1 MKKNFTPMMKRCWP
15 LSVFVMS
22 LHSSPTM
29 QAAESPDTKDD
40 IEKVS
45 RQVIKFTKVHA
56 DSLINLMLY
65 KDRPKG
71 NKDIPVPHFAISTE
85 DKSFVLSI
93 GGKINPIIGG
103 DLGNNLYQISGAGIN
118 FTTNAIPVPSQPG
131 KHSDFFINTL
141 NADIDLQIVGL
152 GGTRNQITGYIQFGA
167 NGVNNNISLKK
178 AFVSWY
184 GFTAGRKS
192 TLLADDKGGQPT
204 TIDPQGPSG
213 LVSATVQEIMY
224 QTPRYK
230 GFQGAIGLDIATFYS
245 SNGRYYGKDYKEW
258 NNESAEGELVC
269 DPNYYSQYI
278 PDLPA
283 WVEWEYSDYNRIRLS
298 GVIRNFLYR
307 DEVQKEKRHAIGWG
321 LMLSGN
327 LNPIKPLIVYL
338 QAIYGRGLGHYIQDF
353 SGLPLS
359 FTPSSQHL
367 GEMVPTPMMGFNL
380 GLSYNFDK
388 KWQANTVVSQ
398 ARLWD
403 IGAYAIQESQDPGNI
418 NNYRYAVYWATN
430 LLYNFSSYFQIGVEY
445 DYGRRTTW
453 NAGSGS
459 DSRILTQFMF
469 TF

>member
-1 MKKNFTPMMKRCWP
+1 MKKFFTPMRKHWHILLMFLFLLPSGRP
-15 LSVFVMS
+15 LWATT
-22 LHSSPTM
+22 P
-29 QAAESPDTKDD
+29 PD
-40 IEKVS
+40 IETVS
-45 RQVIKFTKVHA
+45 RQVINFTKVHA

-71 NKDIPVPHFAISTE
+71 NKDIPVPHFAISTN
-85 DKSFVLSI
+85 DQSFVLSI
-93 GGKINPIIGG
+93 GGQINPIIGG

-118 FTTNAIPVPSQPG
+118 FTTNAIPVPSQAG

-141 NADIDLQIVGL
+141 NADVDLQIVGL

-167 NGVNNNISLKK
+167 NGVNNNLSLKK
-178 AFVSWY
+178 AFISWY

-192 TLLADDKGGQPT
+192 TLLADEKAGQPT

-213 LVSATVQEIMY
+213 LVSATVHEIMY
-224 QTPRYK
+224 QTPQYK
-230 GFQGAIGLDIATFYS
+230 GFKGAIGLDIATFYS

-269 DPNYYSQYI
+269 DPNYYTQYI

-283 WVEWEYSDYNRIRLS
+283 WIEWAYSDYNRIRLS

-307 DEVQKEKRHAIGWG
+307 DEVEKLKRHAIGWG
-321 LMLSGN
+321 IMLSGN
-327 LNPIKPLIVYL
+327 LNPIKPLILYFQGVY
-338 QAIYGRGLGHYIQDF
+338 GKGLGYYIQDF
-353 SGLPLS
+353 AGLPLS
-359 FTPSSQHL
+359 FTPSSEHL
-367 GEMVPTPMMGFNL
+367 GEMVSTPMMGINI
-380 GLSYNFDK
+380 GASYNFNK
-388 KWQANTVVSQ
+388 NWQVNTVVSE
-398 ARLWD
+398 ARLWN
-403 IGAYAIQESQDPGNI
+403 IGAYAIQESKEPGNI

-445 DYGRRTTW
+445 DFGRRTTW